1 MRRATILLTIFLLLS
16 MPLVSI
22 GVESF
27 SIKRSFL
34 EKEIDGSTLLS
45 KLNLD
50 GVVCNFQKKIRSF
63 YMNKA
68 DDSDGYWDFT
78 FSPEDVELEDDAF
91 HRVDVSSSS
100 HFTEWWYFDAIFDNG
115 YSAQAAVRVMSL
127 LDQDIVIF
135 SRLDIYK
142 DNQLISHKQY
152 MHFLEDFYASAR
164 VPWVLINKKE
174 VIRGYIDRDTG
185 DWTYDISFDMGDVS
199 ADLHFV
205 GCTRGYKG
213 VTPGGKWAV
222 LLPRANV
229 TGKLF
234 VEGKEIE
241 VHGIGYH
248 DHNWEVTVEA
258 ALNFGWYWGKINSDT
273 YTIVW
278 SDILTT
284 WYWDQP
290 LIVISENNGGYQNI
304 EQDDIQLD
312 VGDLRLTNWML
323 IPHSFDIVVQTE
335 NVSLNVHMQS
345 VDVHYA
351 TFMGGIMNYWRYHM
365 KCTGF
370 ITVGSQTELIDD
382 VVMAEFL
389 RFRPY

>member
-1 MRRATILLTIFLLLS
+1 MRRVTILLTIFLLLS
-16 MPLVSI
+16 MPLVSM

-68 DDSDGYWDFT
+68 DDGDGYWDFT
-78 FSPEDVELEDDAF
+78 FSPEDIELEDDAF
-91 HRVDVSSSS
+91 HRADVSSSS
-100 HFTEWWYFDAIFDNG
+100 HFVEWWYFDAVFDNG
-115 YSAQAAVRVMSL
+115 YSAQVAVRVMSL
-127 LDQDIVIF
+127 LDQDIIIF

-142 DNQLISHKQY
+142 DSQLISHKQY
-152 MHFLEDFYASAR
+152 MHFLEDFQASAV
-164 VPWVLINKKE
+164 VPCVLINKKE

-205 GCTRGYKG
+205 GCTKGYKG

-222 LLPRANV
+222 ILPRANV

-234 VEGKEIE
+234 VEGREIE
-241 VHGIGYH
+241 VRGIGYH
-248 DHNWEVTVEA
+248 DHNWEVTMET

-278 SDILTT
+278 ADILTT
-284 WYWDQP
+284 WYWGQP
-290 LIVISENNGGYQNI
+290 LVVISENNGGYQNI
-304 EQDDIQLD
+304 EQDDIQFD

-323 IPHSFDIVVQTE
+323 IPHSFDIIVQTE

-345 VDVHYA
+345 VDVHYDPII
-351 TFMGGIMNYWRYHM
+351 GGIMNYWRYHM

-382 VVMAEFL
+382 VVIAEFL

>member
-1 MRRATILLTIFLLLS
+1 MRRVTILLTIFLLLS
-16 MPLVSI
+16 MHLVNI

-27 SIKRSFL
+27 SVKRSIL

-63 YMNKA
+63 YMNRA
-68 DDSDGYWDFT
+68 DDGDGFWGFS
-78 FSPEDVELEDDAF
+78 FSPEDIELEDDAF
-91 HRVDVSSSS
+91 HRADVSSSS

-115 YSAQAAVRVMSL
+115 YSAQAGVRIMSL
-127 LDQDIVIF
+127 LDQDVAIF

-142 DNQLISHKQY
+142 DNRLISHNHR
-152 MHFLEDFYASAR
+152 MHFLEDFYASAS

-174 VIRGYIDRDTG
+174 IIRGYIDRDTG
-185 DWTYDISFDMGDVS
+185 DWTYDVSFDVEGTS

-205 GCTRGYKG
+205 GCTKGYKG
-213 VTPGGKWAV
+213 TTPGGKWAV
-222 LLPRANV
+222 ILPRANV

-234 VEGKEIE
+234 IEGEEIK
-241 VHGIGYH
+241 VCGVGYH

-284 WYWDQP
+284 WYWGQP
-290 LIVISENNGGYQNI
+290 LVVISENNGGYQNI
-304 EQDDIQLD
+304 KQDDIQFAI
-312 VGDLRLTNWML
+312 GDLRITDWML
-323 IPHSFDIVVQTE
+323 IPHSFDIVIQTE

-345 VDVHYA
+345 LDVHYYPI
-351 TFMGGIMNYWRYHM
+351 MGGIMNYWRYHM

-382 VVMAEFL
+382 VVIAEFL

>member
-1 MRRATILLTIFLLLS
+1 MRRVIISLTIFLLLS

-34 EKEIDGSTLLS
+34 EKEIDGSTMLS

-68 DDSDGYWDFT
+68 DDGDGYWDFT
-78 FSPEDVELEDDAF
+78 FSPEDIELKDDAF
-91 HRVDVSSSS
+91 HRADISSSS

-115 YSAQAAVRVMSL
+115 YSVQAAVRVMSL

-142 DNQLISHKQY
+142 DNRLISHKQY
-152 MHFLEDFYASAR
+152 LHFLEDFQASAV
-164 VPWVLINKKE
+164 VPCVLINNKE
-174 VIRGYIDRDTG
+174 VIRGYIDIDTG

-205 GCTRGYKG
+205 GCTKGYKG

-248 DHNWEVTVEA
+248 DHNWEVTVGA

-273 YTIVW
+273 YTIIW

-290 LIVISENNGGYQNI
+290 LMVISENNGGYQNI

-323 IPHSFDIVVQTE
+323 IPHSFDIVAQTE
-335 NVSLNVHMQS
+335 DVSLNVHMQS

-351 TFMGGIMNYWRYHM
+351 PFMGGIMNYWRYHM

-370 ITVGSQTELIDD
+370 ITVGSQTELIDEM
-382 VVMAEFL
+382 VIAEFL